1 VSAQDAPLLTEVR
14 GHVLVITLNRP
25 EARNAVNSAM
35 AIELGRAIERLETDA
50 DLRAAVITGAGAAFC
65 AGMDLKA
72 FAGGEPLLPADHPE
86 WGFGGFARHFTSK
99 PLIAAVRGFAFGGG
113 FELAL
118 GCDLIVAADDARF
131 GLPEVTIGLF
141 AAGGG
146 VPRVLQ
152 QLPLKVGMRILLT
165 GQPLSSVEAA
175 RWGLVNE
182 VVPSEDVLDTAL
194 ALAESIAA
202 NAPIAIQTTKRL
214 AAAVT
219 TESSWSDETQ
229 RQIAEAI
236 TTVFGSADAAE
247 GAAAFAEKRPPVWH
261 GR

>member
-1 VSAQDAPLLTEVR
+1 VTAGDAPLLTEVR
-14 GHVLVITLNRP
+14 GHVLLITLNRP
-25 EARNAVNSAM
+25 ESRNAVNA
-35 AIELGRAIERLETDA
+35 ALALELGAAIERLETDSE
-50 DLRAAVITGAGAAFC
+50 LRAAVITGAGPAFC

-72 FAGGEPLLPADHPE
+72 FAAGEPLLPVDHPE
-86 WGFGGFARHFTSK
+86 WGFAGFANHFTSK

-141 AAGGG
+141 AAGAG

-152 QLPLKVGMRILLT
+152 QLPVKIGTRLLLT
-165 GQPLSSVEAA
+165 GAPLSAVEAA

-182 VVPSEDVLDTAL
+182 VVPADDVLDTAL
-194 ALAESIAA
+194 ALAETIAS
-202 NAPIAIQTTKRL
+202 NAPIAVQATKRL
-214 AAAVT
+214 SAALTA
-219 TESSWSDETQ
+219 ESAWTDESQ
-229 RQIAEAI
+229 RQISEAVA
-236 TTVFGSADAAE
+236 TVFGSEDAAE
-247 GAAAFAEKRPPVWH
+247 GAAAFAEKRQPVWR